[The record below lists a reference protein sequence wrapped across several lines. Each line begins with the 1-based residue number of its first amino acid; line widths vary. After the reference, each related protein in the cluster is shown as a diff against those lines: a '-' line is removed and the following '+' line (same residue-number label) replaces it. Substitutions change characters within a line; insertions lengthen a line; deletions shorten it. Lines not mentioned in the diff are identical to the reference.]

1 MMPDDPSKGTGPR
14 IALVAATYRRPDAL
28 ATLFRSLHTQRLAP
42 EEFEVAV
49 VVDGIDEHEEEYRTV
64 IAAAKA
70 RARFRLV
77 HALQQNAGQSVAR
90 NRAIGLTSAPWL
102 CIVDDDMDLSADF
115 LHAHVAALEA
125 AGERAVVIGRVV
137 PEDGWERQPLYESV
151 RTRGM
156 LELHEEIAAGTRRA
170 QASALVTQN
179 VSLPRALYEEVGG
192 LDERLRLGEDTELGF
207 RLEIAGARYFFAAEA
222 AAVHRSR
229 IGSYE
234 TWLAR
239 QIEYGRNAVYIYERV
254 GRHAL
259 AHPLRNLVNGSR
271 LNSLAVHLTG
281 WSDPLARN
289 CIASL
294 RRLGD
299 GLQHIG
305 ITGPAISTH
314 SAILAVAYHVGV
326 KEALG
331 SWSALLREKRAFA
344 ARTDRPPDPT

>member
-1 MMPDDPSKGTGPR
+1 MKGTGPR

-28 ATLFRSLHTQRLAP
+28 ATLLRSLHAQRLAP

-49 VVDGIDEHEEEYRTV
+49 VVDGIDEHVEEYRSV
-64 IAAAKA
+64 IAAAQA
-70 RARFRLV
+70 QARFRLA
-77 HALQQNAGQSVAR
+77 HAFQENAGPSAAR
-90 NRAIGLTSAPWL
+90 NRAIALTSAPWL

-115 LHAHVAALEA
+115 LHAHLAALEG

-137 PEDGWERQPLYESV
+137 PEDGWERQPLYEAV

-156 LELHEEIAAGTRRA
+156 LEMHEGIEGGTRRG
-170 QASALVTQN
+170 QASAFVTQN
-179 VSLPRALYEEVGG
+179 VSLARALYQEVGG

-207 RLEIAGARYFFAAEA
+207 RLEIAGARYFFASEA

-234 TWLAR
+234 TWLER
-239 QIEYGRNAVYIYERV
+239 QFEYGRKAVYMYERV

-271 LNSLAVHLTG
+271 LNSLAVHVTG
-281 WSDPLARN
+281 WSDPLARFA
-289 CIASL
+289 IASL

-299 GLQHIG
+299 GLQRIG

-314 SAILAVAYHVGV
+314 SAILAVAYHLGV

-331 SWSALLREKRAFA
+331 SWPALLHEKRAFA